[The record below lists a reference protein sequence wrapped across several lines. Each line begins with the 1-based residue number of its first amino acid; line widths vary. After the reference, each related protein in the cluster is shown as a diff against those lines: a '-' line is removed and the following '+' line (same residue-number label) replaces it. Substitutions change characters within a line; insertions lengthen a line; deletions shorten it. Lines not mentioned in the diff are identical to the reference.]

1 LRRFDSSQGHQ
12 YIEVTM
18 LHQDWMQVALR
29 QAQMA
34 FEQGEVPIGA
44 VIVHNGQVIASAHNQ
59 REQEND
65 PTAHAEVLVIQRAA
79 KVLGSWRLTDATLYV
94 TLEPCPMCAGAI
106 MQSRIKQLVYGAM
119 DLKGG
124 ATGSV
129 VNVLDYKLWN
139 HRVDVV
145 AGVLEDEC
153 KDILKLFFKRLR

>member
-1 LRRFDSSQGHQ
+1 
-12 YIEVTM
+12 M
-18 LHQDWMQVALR
+18 LHQDWMLMALR

-34 FEQGEVPIGA
+34 FEQGEVPVGA
-44 VIVHNGQVIASAHNQ
+44 VIVLNGQVIASAHNE
-59 REQEND
+59 REQKND
-65 PTAHAEVLVIQRAA
+65 PTAHAEILVIQRAA
-79 KVLGSWRLTDATLYV
+79 KVLGSWRLTDAILYV

-129 VNVLDYKLWN
+129 MNVLDYTLWN

-145 AGVLEDEC
+145 AGVLEEEC
-153 KDILKLFFKRLR
+153 SDILKLFFKRLR

>member
-1 LRRFDSSQGHQ
+1 
-12 YIEVTM
+12 M
-18 LHQDWMQVALR
+18 LHQDWMRLALR

-44 VIVHNGQVIASAHNQ
+44 VIVHNGQVIAVAHNE
-59 REQEND
+59 REQKND
-65 PTAHAEVLVIQRAA
+65 PTAHAEILVIQRAA
-79 KVLGSWRLTDATLYV
+79 KVLESWRLTDATLYV

-124 ATGSV
+124 ASGSV
-129 VNVLDYKLWN
+129 MNVLDYTLWN

-145 AGVLEDEC
+145 AGVLEEEC
-153 KDILKLFFKRLR
+153 SDILKLFFKRLR

>member
-1 LRRFDSSQGHQ
+1 MF
-12 YIEVTM
+12 
-18 LHQDWMQVALR
+18 HQDWMRFALI

-44 VIVHNGQVIASAHNQ
+44 VVVHNSQVIAAAYNEKEQ
-59 REQEND
+59 RKD

-79 KVLGSWRLTDATLYV
+79 EVLGSWRLTDATLYV

-106 MQSRIKQLVYGAM
+106 IQSRLKQIVYGCA

-129 VNVLDYKLWN
+129 MNVLDYTLWN

-145 AGVLEDEC
+145 AGVLEEEC
-153 KDILKLFFKRLR
+153 SDILKSFFKRLR